1 MILRFWTYVQSR
13 LAMNERGAT
22 ALEYGLIVA
31 VITLTILVS
40 LNKMGGWLTN
50 VFNATSNRLI

>member
-1 MILRFWTYVQSR
+1 MILQLWTYVQSR
-13 LAMNERGAT
+13 LAMNQRGAT
-22 ALEYGLIVA
+22 AIEYGLIVA

-50 VFNATSNRLI
+50 VFNATSNRLS